1 MGLRYLRG
9 MHLNDSKEPLASH
22 HDRHESLGKGYLGWA
37 PFLAIA
43 RDPRFE
49 NIPLILET
57 PDDTLWPEETK
68 RLLDA

>member
-1 MGLRYLRG
+1 MGALPG
-9 MHLNDSKEPLASH
+9 DCP
-22 HDRHESLGKGYLGWA
+22 G
-37 PFLAIA
+37 P
-43 RDPRFE
+43 E